1 MKIDPQNIIEQHS
14 LILAECAIAERL
26 RHHEGVQLHP
36 TLFNTPLIYDDQG
49 APIMRDIYL
58 QYRSIAKKAGLP
70 VLLCAPTWRLDKP
83 RLEEAG
89 FDEDLLKDAVSFMRQ
104 LQNEHQDE
112 HSPLILGGL
121 IAPKND
127 CYTPEQ
133 ALTAEAARHYHSW
146 QIERLALAGVDCI
159 VAQTM
164 PALSEALGM
173 AQALAASGIPFII
186 SFVIDRTARILDSTP
201 LQEGI
206 CFIDNQLL
214 KPPLGYMVNCVYPTF
229 VCPEEQPRNMF
240 DRLLGIQANSSS
252 LDHAQLDGSAVLHQD
267 DLQHWGDNMLRLNR
281 IYGVKILGGCCGTD
295 SDHLQ
300 YLVDHATGFQ
310 SAENSPSVS

>member
-1 MKIDPQNIIEQHS
+1 MKTDLQIIIEQHR

-36 TLFNTPLIYDDQG
+36 TLFNTPLIYDTEG
-49 APIMRDIYL
+49 AAIMRDIYL
-58 QYRSIAKKAGLP
+58 QYRSIAQKASLP
-70 VLLCAPTWRLDKP
+70 LLLCAPTWRLDKP
-83 RLEEAG
+83 RLKAAG
-89 FDEDLLKDAVSFMRQ
+89 FGESLLTDAVAFMRQ

-133 ALTAEAARHYHSW
+133 ALTVDAAKEYHSW

-159 VAQTM
+159 VAQTV

-173 AQALAASGIPFII
+173 AQALASSGVPFLI
-186 SFVIDRTARILDSTP
+186 SFVINRSARILDTTP
-201 LQEGI
+201 LQDGI
-206 CFIDNQLL
+206 RFIDNQLL

-229 VCPEEQPRNMF
+229 VCPEEQPRCVF

-267 DLQHWGDNMLRLNR
+267 DLPHWGDNMLRLNS

-295 SDHLQ
+295 NRYLQ
-300 YLVDHATGFQ
+300 YLVDHAPGPQATKK
-310 SAENSPSVS
+310 SPSGA